1 VTVAGAV
8 DATRQIDRKHQG
20 TVGVDRLDHR
30 ARLAVDGAAEA
41 RAEQRIDDQRRLSD
55 RLRIER
61 EHRVF
66 PAARGGGRIA
76 LELVALAHQDHRDLA
91 ALGGELGGCDKTV
104 AAIVAGAGHDQ
115 DRPLLH
121 QRMGGLCDRLARA
134 QHQLE
139 AGRAGRDRELVGA
152 LHFGVGQNFHAT
164 SLYKRLFSRHL
175 PCRSDRRNVDLHI
188 D

>member
-1 VTVAGAV
+1 MTAS
-8 DATRQIDRKHQG
+8 II
-20 TVGVDRLDHR
+20 
-30 ARLAVDGAAEA
+30 A
-41 RAEQRIDDQRRLSD
+41 RASPSTG
-55 RLRIER
+55 RLRPAPNSASMISAGFPIACGLNG
-61 EHRVF
+61 EHRVL
-66 PAARGGGRIA
+66 PAARGGGRVA

-91 ALGGELGGCDKTV
+91 PLGGELGGCDKTV

-121 QRMGGLCDRLARA
+121 QRVGGLGDRLARA

-164 SLYKRLFSRHL
+164 SLYKRLFNRHL
-175 PCRSDRRNVDLHI
+175 RCRSDRRNADLPT